1 MNYEQQK
8 NLSYSSEGKLSRSFR
23 ALEQDLYSVQD
34 TSQAPK
40 SIFNQ
45 RH

>member
-1 MNYEQQK
+1 MNNKK
-8 NLSYSSEGKLSRSFR
+8 NLSYSSEEKLSRSFR
-23 ALEQDLYSVQD
+23 ALEQDLYSVQGI
-34 TSQAPK
+34 SQIPK